1 MMRGWLRR
9 VLPAESLARLATQ
22 TPSAPVARVA
32 VNMRPTSSPWGGGN
46 QWLVQM
52 VRHLSARGYD
62 VTFDLNGSVD
72 AIILVDPR
80 VGDRVK
86 FGPEEIHT
94 YKIRRPEAVCLHR
107 VNE

>member
-32 VNMRPTSSPWGGGN
+32 VNMRPTSAPWGGGN

-52 VRHLSARGYD
+52 IRCLSSRGWTVLD
-62 VTFDLNGSVD
+62 NLDGVVN
-72 AIILVDPR
+72 AIVIVDPR
-80 VGDRVK
+80 VGGLGP
-86 FGPEEIHT
+86 FGPAGVRE
-94 YKIRRPEAVCLHR
+94 YRPGPPAAAA
-107 VNE
+107 